1 MEVKL
6 QVTAAHVHGLSSR
19 EGRFG
24 ANLHTDEKKRKP
36 LEHLLAYQRP
46 DASSTHKQHED
57 DDIISSMRMIMHAYA
72 SLALLLQYEVI
83 RNSNGSVVGQLYRAS
98 LDS

>member
-6 QVTAAHVHGLSSR
+6 KVAAAHVHGLSSR
-19 EGRFG
+19 EGRFD

>member
-1 MEVKL
+1 MSMPL
-6 QVTAAHVHGLSSR
+6 GSAAERQDVI
-19 EGRFG
+19 
-24 ANLHTDEKKRKP
+24 ANFDTDEKKRKP

-72 SLALLLQYEVI
+72 SLALLL
-83 RNSNGSVVGQLYRAS
+83 AT
-98 LDS
+98 